1 MNDFCAR
8 PSRKGVRPILFAI
21 LKAICGISFMNSN
34 LRWLIVGS
42 STCIVGLLLVG
53 ARSGRAVERDDV
65 YGHLKV
71 YTEVL
76 ERIKLEYVEEPDMK
90 SVTLGAI
97 NGLLESVDP
106 FASYLNA
113 DQYRQYEKGV
123 DSGGKASVGLI
134 LAKRYGYVAVVDALP
149 GSPAD
154 KANISTGDL
163 IESINNVATRDMP
176 LAYAEQLLR
185 GDVGSTTTITV
196 LRLKNPEPEK
206 ITLTRANVSYPAVL
220 AKMMPGDVGYLHVT
234 SLEGNRVEEAKTK
247 LADLK
252 KQGAKYIVLDV
263 RHCSTGDQEKGVP
276 LANLFLDKGEITY
289 LKGQKSDKQDFT
301 AKADEVV
308 WQGPLVVIT
317 DRATAGGAEI
327 AAAALLDDK
336 RAQVVGERSYG
347 DASMR
352 KTVQMDDGGAVIL
365 SVAKYYSPSGK
376 AIQDG
381 GVTPSVQLA
390 ENDST
395 PDLDQ
400 DGNPIPGAPT
410 KPTED
415 NLLKQSIELVT
426 GKTTIAQLTGD
437 GGPIRPGDDDSDHP
451 IIKKSP
457 AASPE
462 KSNPEK

>member
-1 MNDFCAR
+1 
-8 PSRKGVRPILFAI
+8 V
-21 LKAICGISFMNSN
+21 
-34 LRWLIVGS
+34 V
-42 STCIVGLLLVG
+42 LLLLG
-53 ARSGRAVERDDV
+53 ARSGGAVAHDDV

-113 DQYRQYEKGV
+113 DQYRQYEKNA
-123 DSGGKASVGLI
+123 DTSKASVGLV
-134 LAKRYGYVAVVDALP
+134 LAKRYGYVAVVDAIP
-149 GSPAD
+149 GSPAE
-154 KANISTGDL
+154 KANVTTGDL

-185 GDVGSTTTITV
+185 GDAGSTINITV

-206 ITLTRANVSYPAVL
+206 ITLTRANVSYPAITG
-220 AKMMPGDVGYLHVT
+220 KMMPDEVAYLHVT
-234 SLEGNRVEEAKTK
+234 SLAGNRVEEAKSK
-247 LADLK
+247 LAELK
-252 KQGAKYIVLDV
+252 KQGAKYVVLDL
-263 RHCSTGDQEKGVP
+263 RHCSTGEQEKGVA

-289 LKGQKSDKQDFT
+289 LQGQKTEKKDFT
-301 AKADEVV
+301 ATAGNDV

-317 DRATAGGAEI
+317 NRATAGGAEI
-327 AAAALLDDK
+327 AAGALLDDK

-347 DASMR
+347 DASLR
-352 KTVQMDDGGAVIL
+352 KTIQMDDGGAVIL

-381 GVTPSVQLA
+381 GITPSVALA

-395 PDLDQ
+395 PDLDP
-400 DGNPIPGAPT
+400 DGNPIPGAAPKST
-410 KPTED
+410 DD

-426 GKTTIAQLTGD
+426 GKTTIAQLTGAD
-437 GGPIRPGDDDSDHP
+437 PTGRPGDLDSAHP
-451 IIKKSP
+451 IIQKSP
-457 AASPE
+457 TIPE
-462 KSNPEK
+462 SKPIPEPK

>member
-1 MNDFCAR
+1 
-8 PSRKGVRPILFAI
+8 
-21 LKAICGISFMNSN
+21 MNSN
-34 LRWLIVGS
+34 LRWTIVGS
-42 STCIVGLLLVG
+42 STCIVVLLLLG
-53 ARSGRAVERDDV
+53 ARSGRAVAHDDV

-123 DSGGKASVGLI
+123 DSGKASVGLI

-185 GDVGSTTTITV
+185 GDAGSVINITV

-206 ITLTRANVSYPAVL
+206 IALTRANITYPAVVG
-220 AKMMPGDVGYLHVT
+220 KMMPNEVGYLHVT
-234 SLEGNRVEEAKTK
+234 SLAGNRVEETKSK
-247 LADLK
+247 LAELK
-252 KQGAKYIVLDV
+252 KQGAKYIVLDL
-263 RHCSTGDQEKGVP
+263 RHCSTGEQEKGVA

-289 LKGQKSDKQDFT
+289 LEGQKTAKQDFT
-301 AKADEVV
+301 AKAEDEV

-317 DRATAGGAEI
+317 NRATAGGAEI

-347 DASMR
+347 DASLR
-352 KTVQMDDGGAVIL
+352 KTIQMDDGGAVIL
-365 SVAKYYSPSGK
+365 SVAKYYSPAGK

-381 GVTPSVQLA
+381 GITPSVALA

-400 DGNPIPGAPT
+400 DGNPIPGAPV

-437 GGPIRPGDDDSDHP
+437 AGVGRPAGDDEDHP
-451 IIKKSP
+451 IIRKSP
-457 AASPE
+457 AQPE
-462 KSNPEK
+462 QPK

>member
-1 MNDFCAR
+1 
-8 PSRKGVRPILFAI
+8 
-21 LKAICGISFMNSN
+21 MNSN
-34 LRWLIVGS
+34 LRWTIVGS
-42 STCIVGLLLVG
+42 STCIVVLLLLG
-53 ARSGRAVERDDV
+53 ARSGRAVAHDDV

-113 DQYRQYEKGV
+113 DQYRQYEKSA
-123 DSGGKASVGLI
+123 DLGKASVGLV

-154 KANISTGDL
+154 KANITTGDL

-176 LAYAEQLLR
+176 LAYAEELLR
-185 GDVGSTTTITV
+185 GDAGSTIAISV
-196 LRLKNPEPEK
+196 LRLRNPEPEK
-206 ITLTRANVSYPAVL
+206 ITLTRANIAYPGVI
-220 AKMMPGDVGYLHVT
+220 AKMMPDQVGYLHIE
-234 SLEGNRVEEAKTK
+234 SLTGNRVEEAKTK

-252 KQGAKYIVLDV
+252 KQGAKYVVLDL

-289 LKGQKSDKQDFT
+289 LEGQKTAKQDFT
-301 AKADEVV
+301 AKPDASV

-317 DRATAGGAEI
+317 DRATAGGSEI

-347 DASMR
+347 DASLR
-352 KTVQMDDGGAVIL
+352 KTIQMDDGGAVIL

-381 GVTPSVQLA
+381 GVTPTVALA
-390 ENDST
+390 ENDNT
-395 PDLDQ
+395 PDVDQ
-400 DGNPIPGAPT
+400 DGNPLPGAPP

-437 GGPIRPGDDDSDHP
+437 NGPLQASGDEPAAPP
-451 IIKKSP
+451 IIRKAP
-457 AASPE
+457 AVPE
-462 KSNPEK
+462 KQNP

>member
-1 MNDFCAR
+1 
-8 PSRKGVRPILFAI
+8 
-21 LKAICGISFMNSN
+21 MNS
-34 LRWLIVGS
+34 RFKWTIVAS
-42 STCIVGLLLVG
+42 STCVVVLLLFA
-53 ARSGRAVERDDV
+53 ARSSRAVSTDDV

-113 DQYRQYEKGV
+113 DQYRQYEQRQ
-123 DSGGKASVGLI
+123 DTSKAGVGLV
-134 LAKRYGYVAVVDALP
+134 LAKRYGYVAVVDVLP

-185 GDVGSTTTITV
+185 GDPNSTV
-196 LRLKNPEPEK
+196 ELSLLRLKNPDPQK
-206 ITLTRANVSYPAVL
+206 LTLTRVATPFPDVT
-220 AKMMPGDVGYLHVT
+220 AKLLPNDVGYLHVA
-234 SLEGNRVEEAKTK
+234 SVAGKRVDEAKEK
-247 LADLK
+247 LRSLK
-252 KQGAKYIVLDV
+252 KQGAKYIVLDL
-263 RHCSTGDQEKGVP
+263 RHCSTGDQPNGIP
-276 LANLFLDKGEITY
+276 LANLFLEKGEITY
-289 LKGQKSDKQDFT
+289 LQGQKTSREEYD
-301 AKADEVV
+301 AKPEDVV
-308 WQGPLVVIT
+308 WSGPLVVIT

-327 AAAALLDDK
+327 AAAALEDSK

-347 DASMR
+347 DASLR
-352 KTVQMDDGGAVIL
+352 KTIQMDDGGAVIL

-381 GVTPSVQLA
+381 GVTPTVQLA
-390 ENDST
+390 ENDNS
-395 PDLDQ
+395 PELDQ
-400 DGNPIPGAPT
+400 DGNPIPGSAP
-410 KPTED
+410 KDTED

-426 GKTTIAQLTGD
+426 GKTTVAQLTNQAGGLIPAD
-437 GGPIRPGDDDSDHP
+437 GQHP
-451 IIKKSP
+451 IIQKSP
-457 AASPE
+457 QP
-462 KSNPEK
+462 

>member
-1 MNDFCAR
+1 
-8 PSRKGVRPILFAI
+8 
-21 LKAICGISFMNSN
+21 MNSN
-34 LRWLIVGS
+34 LRWTIVGS
-42 STCIVGLLLVG
+42 STCIVVLLLLG
-53 ARSGRAVERDDV
+53 ARSGRAVAHDDV
-65 YGHLKV
+65 YGHLRV

-113 DQYRQYEKGV
+113 DQYRQYEKSADV
-123 DSGGKASVGLI
+123 GKASVGLV

-185 GDVGSTTTITV
+185 GDAGSTINITV

-206 ITLTRANVSYPAVL
+206 VALTRASLAYPAV
-220 AKMMPGDVGYLHVT
+220 AGKMMPDDVGYLHVT
-234 SLEGNRVEEAKTK
+234 SLGGNRVEDAKAK
-247 LADLK
+247 LAELK
-252 KQGAKYIVLDV
+252 KEGAKYVVLDV
-263 RHCSTGDQEKGVP
+263 RHCSTGEQEKGVA

-289 LKGQKSDKQDFT
+289 LQGQKTEKQDFT
-301 AKADEVV
+301 AKADNSV

-317 DRATAGGAEI
+317 DRATAGGSEI

-347 DASMR
+347 DASLR
-352 KTVQMDDGGAVIL
+352 KTIQMDDGGAVIL

-381 GVTPSVQLA
+381 GITPSVQLA

-426 GKTTIAQLTGD
+426 GKTTIAQLTGENAD
-437 GGPIRPGDDDSDHP
+437 PLRTIGADQNHSILQKNPD
-451 IIKKSP
+451 KTVSP
-457 AASPE
+457 D
-462 KSNPEK
+462 K

>member
-1 MNDFCAR
+1 
-8 PSRKGVRPILFAI
+8 
-21 LKAICGISFMNSN
+21 MNSN
-34 LRWLIVGS
+34 LRWTILGS
-42 STCIVGLLLVG
+42 STCIVVLLLLG
-53 ARSGRAVERDDV
+53 ARSGRAVAHDDV

-113 DQYRQYEKGV
+113 DQYRQYEKGA
-123 DSGGKASVGLI
+123 DTGKAGVGWCSPSATVMSRLSTRI
-134 LAKRYGYVAVVDALP
+134 P

-154 KANISTGDL
+154 KANIITGDL

-176 LAYAEQLLR
+176 LAYAEELLR
-185 GDVGSTTTITV
+185 GDAGSTINITV

-206 ITLTRANVSYPAVL
+206 ITLNARQRRPTRRYRQDVAERGRLSAPGKSRRQPRRGSQNASSPSSRSKAPSTSSSICGIAPPAIRKKAFRL
-220 AKMMPGDVGYLHVT
+220 PTFSSIRAK
-234 SLEGNRVEEAKTK
+234 SLICE
-247 LADLK
+247 
-252 KQGAKYIVLDV
+252 
-263 RHCSTGDQEKGVP
+263 
-276 LANLFLDKGEITY
+276 
-289 LKGQKSDKQDFT
+289 GQKTAKQDFT
-301 AKADEVV
+301 AKPEDDV

-317 DRATAGGAEI
+317 DRATAGGSEI

-347 DASMR
+347 DASLR
-352 KTVQMDDGGAVIL
+352 KTIQMDDGGAVIL

-381 GVTPSVQLA
+381 GITPSVPLA

-400 DGNPIPGAPT
+400 DGNPLPGVPA

-426 GKTTIAQLTGD
+426 GKTTIAQLT
-437 GGPIRPGDDDSDHP
+437 
-451 IIKKSP
+451 
-457 AASPE
+457 E
-462 KSNPEK
+462 